1 MHMAEQEEPLAVE
14 KEIEVGLKISDPS
27 LQQNVSSIINKN
39 GDSAEITD
47 SLTADL
53 LLFDVSEFL
62 NNLSWLDRSEGDRT
76 HSSTILFCSDD
87 DWNSVHGHIHHADE
101 IIPLPADEK
110 QLTTRLK
117 FLISKAVQSTPSFDE
132 ITDPKWKEMVEK
144 SADLVQISI
153 DGIIQYINQAGAE
166 IYGYSNPADLIGEF
180 VRHDDDDMT
189 MEELQERIERAQ
201 SGGNISPRIIGIMD
215 KKGERR
221 FVKAQSVPFTFN
233 GKKAVHTVGQDVTEL
248 VTSQRELKKVVTEK
262 EALLQ
267 EVHHRVKNNLAII
280 SGLIELQS
288 TDIDDLETL
297 SKLKATQLRILSISK
312 VHELLYQQE
321 HIHEICSEKYLRDLT
336 DTISNSFSGDD
347 DELEF
352 SLELAPFSLSLDQA
366 IPCGLLINELISN
379 SLKHAFPN
387 EKNKKISI
395 KTEVNGDSV
404 TIFYRDFG
412 VGLPDGVDLNEAG
425 NFGMMIIDTLL
436 KQLEADW
443 EYKSHQGFRFKFS
456 FARGEYVGPI
466 SRGTE

>member
-1 MHMAEQEEPLAVE
+1 MAKREQSSAIEKDVE
-14 KEIEVGLKISDPS
+14 ICLKISDAAF
-27 LQQNVSSIINKN
+27 LRDVESIINGN
-39 GDSAEITD
+39 NQSAEITD
-47 SLTADL
+47 SLTSDL

-62 NNLSWLDRSEGDRT
+62 NNLSWLDRSEGERT

-87 DWNSVHGHIHHADE
+87 DWNSVHDHIHHADE

-110 QLTTRLK
+110 QLTTRLR

-166 IYGYSNPADLIGEF
+166 IYGYSDPAELIGEF
-180 VRHDDDDMT
+180 VRHEDDDMT
-189 MEELQERIERAQ
+189 MEELKERIEEAQ
-201 SGGNISPRIIGIMD
+201 GGGKVSPRILGIMHT
-215 KKGERR
+215 KGERR
-221 FVKAQSVPFTFN
+221 FIKAQSVPFRFN
-233 GKKAVHTVGQDVTEL
+233 GKRAVHTVGQDVTGL
-248 VTSQRELKKVVTEK
+248 ITSQRDLKKVVAEK

-280 SGLIELQS
+280 SGLIELQAVN
-288 TDIDDLETL
+288 IDDLETL